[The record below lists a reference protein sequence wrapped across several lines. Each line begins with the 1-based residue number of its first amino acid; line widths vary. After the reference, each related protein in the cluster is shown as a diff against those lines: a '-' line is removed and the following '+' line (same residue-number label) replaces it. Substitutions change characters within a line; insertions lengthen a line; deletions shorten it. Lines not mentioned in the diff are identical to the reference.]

1 MPTLQSPNSIAAV
14 DHAAWRALLR
24 DDNPFVDPDFLE
36 ALESSDSLR
45 VDWGWTPC
53 PIEWREGDQ
62 LVAAAPGYRKGN
74 SHGEFVFDH
83 GWAEASER
91 AGIRYYPKLL
101 IAAPYSPVTGPRL
114 FARDADTRLALAE
127 ALRPFAVAR
136 GLSSVHVNFVDAEDA
151 VALRA
156 AGYLEREDL
165 QFHWTNDGYAD
176 FDDFLSRLTAKRR
189 KEIRRERQQVARE
202 GWRFAWHDGASLDAK
217 RLDRAH
223 ELYARTFLDK
233 GNHPALSREFF
244 GLLAKRLGPRMI
256 IVEGEHPDGG
266 HAMALLLRSA
276 DTLYGRYWG
285 TDLASPG
292 LHFETCYYQGIDY
305 CIRHGLRRFEPGAQ
319 GEHKIARGFLPAR
332 TRSFHW
338 LAHAGLHQA
347 VAQALD
353 RERQWL
359 HRYESSLLAHTP
371 FAERAP

>member
-1 MPTLQSPNSIAAV
+1 MPTLHSPNSIAAV
-14 DHAAWRALLR
+14 DRAAWRALLR
-24 DDNPFVDPDFLE
+24 DDNPFVDPHFLE

-45 VDWGWTPC
+45 VDWSWMPC

-114 FARDADTRLALAE
+114 FARDAETRQALAE
-127 ALRPFAVAR
+127 ALRPFAVAS
-136 GLSSVHVNFVDAEDA
+136 GLSSVHVNFVDGEDA

-165 QFHWTNDGYAD
+165 QFHWSNDGYAT
-176 FDDFLSRLTAKRR
+176 FDDFLGRLTAKRR

-202 GWRFAWHDGASLDAK
+202 GWRFAWHDGSALDAK
-217 RLDRAH
+217 QLDRAH

-244 GLLAKRLGPRMI
+244 GLLAARLGPRLL
-256 IVEGEHPDGG
+256 IVEGQHPAGG

-285 TDLASPG
+285 TDLACPG
-292 LHFETCYYQGIDY
+292 LHFETCYYQGIEY
-305 CIRHGLRRFEPGAQ
+305 CIANGLARFEPGTQ
-319 GEHKIARGFLPAR
+319 GEHKIARGFVPTEVWSA
-332 TRSFHW
+332 HW
-338 LAHAGLHQA
+338 LSDSRFAAA
-347 VAQALD
+347 IDRYLD
-353 RERQWL
+353 N
-359 HRYESSLLAHTP
+359 
-371 FAERAP
+371 ERAHVDQYIDVVHDHVPYRRESR